1 MTGNTKL
8 VPYNRF
14 KDLIKSDNVQE
25 RFQQLMDKR
34 STEFLASLLSLVSAD
49 DKLLECDPGTIFTAA
64 AKAAILRLP
73 IAKELGYAWIVPF
86 KHEAT
91 FIIGW
96 KGLVQLA
103 IRTGQYYALNAA
115 EIYEGEKI
123 KVDRITG
130 AVEINGKRTG
140 DDVIGYISYFKL
152 KNSFEKFLYLT
163 SEEIHKH
170 AKKYSKSYGNDRSAW
185 STNLDD
191 MAKKTV
197 LRLLLGKYGLLSISM
212 MDADTVDLPMVGDD
226 PRLAMPEFEDMLE
239 GEFADQAESAEPE
252 PQEQAAE
259 ITQPDSIP
267 VEHDREFTPEQIYQA
282 VVDAKLSEN
291 IHAARNTLN
300 HCTTGYETPE
310 RAVAWMKLYRGF
322 RDMGGT
328 PEQAAKEANAGN
340 VPH

>member
-1 MTGNTKL
+1 MTDTTL
-8 VPYNRF
+8 APRTIPYNRF
-14 KDLIKSDNVQE
+14 RELIKSDNVQE
-25 RFQQLMDKR
+25 RFQQLLDKR

-49 DKLLECDPGTIFTAA
+49 DKLLECDLSTIFTAA

-86 KHEAT
+86 KREAT

-152 KNSFEKFLYLT
+152 KNGFEKFLYLT

-170 AKKYSKSYGNDRSAW
+170 AKRYSKSYGNDRSAW
-185 STNLDD
+185 TTNLDD

-212 MDADTVDLPMVGDD
+212 MDSDTEDLPVSGDD
-226 PRLAMPEFEDMLE
+226 PRLAMPEFGDVLE
-239 GEFADQAESAEPE
+239 GEFAE
-252 PQEQAAE
+252 PQEQSDEAV
-259 ITQPDSIP
+259 QPDPVP
-267 VEHDREFTPEQIYQA
+267 VEHDQEFTPEQIYQA

-310 RAVAWMKLYRGF
+310 RAVAWMKSYRGF
-322 RDMGGT
+322 KDMGGST
-328 PEQAAKEANAGN
+328 EQAAKEANAGN
-340 VPH
+340 APH